1 MILNEMDPLDTSQ
14 DSMMSGSGSAELVL
28 TQSGLTTDT
37 DAAPVLYAVQ
47 YWYYLLKV
55 FVEQIMKTTY
65 VMTLNEE
72 LRIAF
77 KFTF

>member
-47 YWYYLLKV
+47 Y
-55 FVEQIMKTTY
+55 
-65 VMTLNEE
+65 
-72 LRIAF
+72 
-77 KFTF
+77 